1 MALAGKAIIAIWN
14 DITPEGRS
22 NFNEWHPREHM
33 PERVGIPGFRRGRRY
48 IAVEAQIE
56 FFTLYEADAKSV
68 LVGKDYKERLN
79 NPTDWS
85 QRSVGAFRNN
95 LRGICDVVFSK
106 SHVEGAHLFTIRFD
120 AKNGSEDRVKS
131 MLSNDMLAKLADAPE
146 MTGAHLAICDQ
157 DMSGTNT
164 SLQRQR
170 KIGTP
175 NWIVMLEAS
184 TSKAAK
190 QAGQSVMAA
199 LKSDAKGEIIGELY
213 QLEYS
218 LAKIAPSD

>member
-1 MALAGKAIIAIWN
+1 MALAGQAIIAIWN
-14 DITPEGRS
+14 DITAEGRA

-48 IAVEAQIE
+48 IALDAQIE

-68 LVGKDYKERLN
+68 LVGKDYKDRLN
-79 NPTDWS
+79 SPTDWS
-85 QRSVGAFRNN
+85 RRSVGAFLNN

-106 SHVEGAHLFTIRFD
+106 SNVEGAFLFTIRFD
-120 AKNGSEDRVKS
+120 VEPARAEQVRNL
-131 MLSNDMLAKLADAPE
+131 LSADILPKLADAAE

-157 DMSGTNT
+157 EMSGTNT
-164 SLQRQR
+164 SLQRTR
-170 KIGTP
+170 KIGVP
-175 NWIVMLEAS
+175 HWIVMVEALTAKS
-184 TSKAAK
+184 AK

-199 LKSDAKGEIIGELY
+199 LKSGATGEIIGELY

-218 LAKIAPSD
+218 LAKIS